1 MLSHLKNF
9 FHEQRIL
16 NMASTQEVIDTKWWR
31 KPWAIQ
37 ISNCKHMTYVL
48 SKRPTHV
55 PCANQTS

>member
-1 MLSHLKNF
+1 
-9 FHEQRIL
+9 
-16 NMASTQEVIDTKWWR
+16 MASTQEVIDTKWWR